1 MKPPCIKSSTDTCFN
16 CSVVKIITPDN
27 DKKTL
32 LMINYVGRVMCSDVK
47 KKAVRAKMFLT
58 GGSRFPT
65 QRRDCVVA
73 LGGYQDP
80 ENKAQTET

>member
-1 MKPPCIKSSTDTCFN
+1 MKPPCIKSSTDTCFY

-47 KKAVRAKMFLT
+47 KKKSCQSQNVPNRWQSVPNTKAGLC
-58 GGSRFPT
+58 GGPWGLSGP
-65 QRRDCVVA
+65 
-73 LGGYQDP
+73 
-80 ENKAQTET
+80 